1 MSRILIVVPPLAGHV
16 NPTAALG
23 RALAERG
30 HQVAWAGSE
39 LHLRPLLG
47 DDATIFTT
55 GAKLL
60 RDQGG
65 QGLAA
70 VKSLWQGFVVPYARF
85 STKAV
90 DGAVRAFEP
99 DVLLVDQH
107 TPAGAIAAHRHS
119 LPWASLASSSM
130 ESGRPLRALPKV
142 ESWITDHLKALW
154 QAGGLPADEFVDPRF
169 SPYLVLAM
177 TSTALVDPGRFGA
190 GAADGSSYAAQ
201 TVFTGPLLGGRPAG
215 PPFPWDRLDPSRAHV
230 LVSMGT
236 IAADV
241 SAHFHERAAQ
251 ALGLIGDRVQGV
263 VSCPAEFAENYP
275 EGTIVLPRVPI
286 LDLLDR
292 GALDAALCHGGQNT
306 VCESLAHGLPLVV
319 APIRHDQPVVAAQVA
334 AAGAGLRVSFRR
346 ADAQT
351 LSQAIMT
358 VLDDGSFRS
367 SAEKIRAQFA
377 VDGGAS
383 AAVAALAELALHGPR
398 TGSGAADPP

>member
-30 HQVAWAGSE
+30 HEVAWSGSE

-47 DDATIFTT
+47 EAATVFTT

-85 STKAV
+85 SAKAV

-99 DVLLVDQH
+99 DVIVVDQH

-119 LPWASLASSSM
+119 VPWASIASSAM
-130 ESGRPLRALPKV
+130 ESGRPLRDLPKV
-142 ESWITDHLKALW
+142 EAWITDHLKALW
-154 QAGGLPADEFVDPRF
+154 QAGGLSAADFTDPRF
-169 SPYLVLAM
+169 SPDLVIAL
-177 TSTALVDPGRFGA
+177 TSPALVDPERFGA
-190 GAADGSSYAAQ
+190 GAADGSSHAAQ
-201 TVFTGPLLGGRPAG
+201 TVFTGPLLGARPAG
-215 PPFPWDRLDPSRAHV
+215 PSFPWERLDPGRAHV

-236 IAADV
+236 LAADV
-241 SAHFHERAAQ
+241 SAHFHARAAE
-251 ALGLIGDRVQGV
+251 AFHLAGERVQAV
-263 VSCPAEFAENYP
+263 VAGPPEITEAYP
-275 EGTIVLPRVPI
+275 EGTIVLPRVPV
-286 LDLLDR
+286 LDLMDR
-292 GALDAALCHGGQNT
+292 RALDAVLCHSGQNT

-346 ADAQT
+346 AGAHT
-351 LSQAIMT
+351 LREAVDT
-358 VLDDGSFRS
+358 VLGDGSFRS
-367 SAEKIRAQFA
+367 AAQQIKAQF
-377 VDGGAS
+377 VLDGGTDTAVPRLERLARQS
-383 AAVAALAELALHGPR
+383 AAA
-398 TGSGAADPP
+398 SSD